1 MEIKNKQLERQK
13 TIVKTSVLGIV
24 ANVLL
29 AAFKALVGIISH
41 SVAITLDAVNNIT
54 DATAS
59 VVTIIGTKIA
69 GKEPNKKHPFGY
81 GRIEYITAMVIAVIV
96 LYAGITALIESIK
109 KIIDPVSPDYSLI
122 SIIIISVAVVVKIV
136 LGLYVK
142 SVGKRVKSDSLVN
155 SGQDALLDAVISVT
169 TVIAAILYV
178 TTGIS
183 TEAYLGAVISLKV

>member
-81 GRIEYITAMVIAVIV
+81 GRIEYYSYGYSCNSVIRG
-96 LYAGITALIESIK
+96 YYG
-109 KIIDPVSPDYSLI
+109 PH
-122 SIIIISVAVVVKIV
+122 
-136 LGLYVK
+136 
-142 SVGKRVKSDSLVN
+142 
-155 SGQDALLDAVISVT
+155 
-169 TVIAAILYV
+169 
-178 TTGIS
+178 
-183 TEAYLGAVISLKV
+183 